1 MRFEGKTAVITAAG
15 AGIGRA
21 TADILV
27 NEGAT
32 VVAVEIDQGRLDKMT
47 AELADAPGSVDGRCI
62 NAMDEAQ
69 VRTLIADIEAK
80 YGGIDLLVNAVG
92 GSTIVENPSVPI
104 GEMSFGDWQ
113 MLIDFNLNATFL
125 FSNAVIPVMKQAGS
139 GKIVNLASIAGRG
152 LSAKSSSA
160 YAAAKGG
167 IIALTRKLSLELGPD
182 GVNVNAI
189 APSLTL
195 TERLMPHWEKRSA
208 ENQAAEIEA
217 VPLKR
222 IATARDQAGV
232 IAFLLSSDADFIT
245 GLTIDV
251 SGGLS

>member
-32 VVAVEIDQGRLDKMT
+32 VVAVEIEQGRLDKMT
-47 AELADAPGSVDGRCI
+47 ADLADAPGSVDGRCV

-69 VRTLIADIEAK
+69 VRTLIADVEAK
-80 YGGIDLLVNAVG
+80 YGGVDLLVNAVG

-104 GEMSFGDWQ
+104 DEMSFGDWQ
-113 MLIDFNLNATFL
+113 KLIDFNLNATFL
-125 FSNAVIPVMKQAGS
+125 FSNTVIPVMKKAGS

-195 TERLMPHWEKRSA
+195 TERLMPHWEKRSP
-208 ENQAAEIEA
+208 EIQAAEIEA

>member
-1 MRFEGKTAVITAAG
+1 MRFKGKTAIITAAG

-113 MLIDFNLNATFL
+113 MLIDFNLNATF
-125 FSNAVIPVMKQAGS
+125 
-139 GKIVNLASIAGRG
+139 
-152 LSAKSSSA
+152 
-160 YAAAKGG
+160 
-167 IIALTRKLSLELGPD
+167 
-182 GVNVNAI
+182 
-189 APSLTL
+189 
-195 TERLMPHWEKRSA
+195 
-208 ENQAAEIEA
+208 
-217 VPLKR
+217 
-222 IATARDQAGV
+222 
-232 IAFLLSSDADFIT
+232 
-245 GLTIDV
+245 
-251 SGGLS
+251 

>member
-1 MRFEGKTAVITAAG
+1 MRFAGKTAVITAAG

-27 NEGAT
+27 KEGAT
-32 VVAVEIDQGRLDKMT
+32 VIAVEIAQDRLDRMAT
-47 AELADAPGSVDGRCI
+47 DLADAPGAVDGRCI
-62 NAMDEAQ
+62 DAMDERQ
-69 VRTLIADIEAK
+69 VRGLIVDVEAK

-92 GSTIVENPSVPI
+92 GSTIVEDPSVPI
-104 GEMSFGDWQ
+104 DAMSFADWQ
-113 MLIDFNLNATFL
+113 KLIDFNLNATFL
-125 FSNAVIPVMKQAGS
+125 FSNAVIPGMKQAGS

-182 GVNVNAI
+182 GINVNAI

-232 IAFLLSSDADFIT
+232 IAFLLSSDADFVT

>member
-27 NEGAT
+27 REGAT
-32 VVAVEIDQGRLDKMT
+32 VVAVEIDQARIDKMT
-47 AELADAPGSVDGRCI
+47 AELADAAGTVDGRCI
-62 NAMDEAQ
+62 DAMDEGQ
-69 VRTLIADIEAK
+69 VRALVQDVEGK

-92 GSTIVENPSVPI
+92 GSTIVENPSAPI
-104 GEMSFGDWQ
+104 DSMSFADWQ
-113 MLIDFNLNATFL
+113 KLIDFNLSATFL
-125 FSNAVIPVMKQAGS
+125 FSNAVIPGMKKAGS

-182 GVNVNAI
+182 GINVNAI

-232 IAFLLSSDADFIT
+232 VAFLLSSDADFVT